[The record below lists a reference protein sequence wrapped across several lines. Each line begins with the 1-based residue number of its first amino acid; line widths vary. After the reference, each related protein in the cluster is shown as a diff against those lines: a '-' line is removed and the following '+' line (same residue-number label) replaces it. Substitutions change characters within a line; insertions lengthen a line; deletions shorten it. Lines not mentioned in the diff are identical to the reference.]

1 MDILYAYQIRKR
13 KITILDVPVPYRDS
27 VMSLLDDCDRRRMQE
42 LINKQL
48 TD

>member
-42 LINKQL
+42 LIKKQFA
-48 TD
+48 D